1 MFGEWE
7 NTGYGDIRRCQLAVN
22 HFWAL
27 DVSSELLTLP
37 SAI

>member
-1 MFGEWE
+1 MFGQRE
-7 NTGYGDIRRCQLAVN
+7 NTGYEDIRRCQLAVN

-27 DVSSELLTLP
+27 DVSSEHYALS